1 MLRKSALIFGSV
13 LLAIGLLGFVPA
25 LTPDNK
31 LLGIFEIDTIHN
43 FIHIAT
49 GLAAIALSSS
59 VGGARTFFQVFAI
72 VYGLVTIAGFGGLVD
87 DGKLLGLFHINT
99 ADNFLHLAITLF
111 SGYMGFVYKEDEL
124 SPRV

>member
-1 MLRKSALIFGSV
+1 MLRKSALIFGIV
-13 LLAIGLLGFVPA
+13 LLAIGLLGFLPP

-31 LLGIFEIDTIHN
+31 LLGIFEVDTVHN
-43 FIHIAT
+43 LIHIVT
-49 GLAAIALSSS
+49 GLAAILLSSS
-59 VGGARTFFQVFAI
+59 VRGARTFFQVFAI

-124 SPRV
+124 STRV